1 MSSKKNTKVTGA
13 IGEDV
18 AKQFLIQRGYSILE
32 MNYWRKWGE
41 IDIVAKK
48 GDKVHFVEV
57 KTVSHETKQDLKW
70 AVSRG
75 TWRPEELVHRFKLH
89 QIHKALQTWISDNKY
104 AGDFQIDVM
113 AVRIVPHE
121 TFATVKLIENI
132 IEAS

>member
-1 MSSKKNTKVTGA
+1 VTGA

-48 GDKVHFVEV
+48 GAKVHFVEV
-57 KTVSHETKQDLKW
+57 KTVSHETKQDLEW

-104 AGDFQIDVM
+104 TGDFQIDVM
-113 AVRIVPHE
+113 AVRLVPHE